1 MKDAISFRTN
11 IFQSTLVRPA
21 NATAYSAGDVF
32 AAATDNA
39 CFVLGDVWTE
49 VNPTLNDTSVGR
61 RNSETQ
67 SGNIDWLMLVS
78 SVDAVTKPTGE
89 LWLFNKQPTLV
100 ADNAAFAPTTTELEN
115 SVIGVVEVRSSD
127 WSVGNGNAVCNIA
140 GSARVFKLPN
150 FSATD
155 TGQIFAVFVLRS
167 AYTPTSAE
175 RLTLRANITRD

>member
-1 MKDAISFRTN
+1 VREAISFRTN
-11 IFQSTLVRPA
+11 VFQSTLVRPA
-21 NATAYSAGDVF
+21 DTTPYASGDVF
-32 AAATDNA
+32 AAATGNA
-39 CFVLGDVWTE
+39 CFVLGDAWTE
-49 VNPTLNDTSVGR
+49 DSPVVNDTSVAR

-78 SVDAVTKPTGE
+78 SVNAGTKPTGE

-100 ADNAAFAPTTTELEN
+100 ADNAAFAPTLAELED
-115 SVIGVVEVRSSD
+115 SLIGIVEVRSSD
-127 WSVGNGNAVCNIA
+127 WSAGSGNAVCNIA

-150 FSATD
+150 FSATA